1 MTRVKTQCNNPLNG
15 LCKKLLSI
23 AATSAL
29 LATAANADIMR
40 VEGAVGVWQS
50 EPTGTIKYAGTPSF
64 DIVDNA
70 GFNASTNMY
79 AWVYLKHPLP
89 ILPNLRL
96 EYADPKFSDTTKLD
110 LSYGDYDFS
119 AGASNE
125 LTLTQYDA
133 VLYYNILDN
142 TFWTTIDLGLDV
154 KFIDGNYNISGQA
167 GGVDETVDED
177 FDMVV
182 PMAYLRGRVQLPVTN
197 IGIEAV
203 VRGMAYSSNNL
214 VDAEVKIDY
223 TMDFVPVIQPGLE
236 IGYRY
241 QQIKLDGD
249 SIGIDAD
256 IDTTFSGI
264 YGGLMVRF

>member
-1 MTRVKTQCNNPLNG
+1 M
-15 LCKKLLSI
+15 KKLLSI
-23 AATSAL
+23 AAMSAVM
-29 LATAANADIMR
+29 ATAASADFMR

-50 EPTGTIKYAGTPSF
+50 EPAGTAKYGKQPEF

-70 GFNASTNMY
+70 GFTESTNTY
-79 AWVYLKHPLP
+79 AWLYFKHPIP

-96 EYADPKFSDTTKLD
+96 EYADPNFSDKTKLD
-110 LSYGDYDFS
+110 LSYGGYDFS

-125 LTLTQYDA
+125 LSLTQYDA

-142 TFWTTIDLGLDV
+142 LFWTTIDLGLDV

-167 GGVDETVDED
+167 GGTAETVDED
-177 FDMVV
+177 FDMVM
-182 PMAYLRGRVQLPVTN
+182 PLAYVRARVEIPVTN
-197 IGIEAV
+197 IGVEAI
-203 VRGMAYSSNNL
+203 VRRMAYSAND
-214 VDAEVKIDY
+214 VMDAEIKIDY

-236 IGYRY
+236 IGYRH

-249 SIGIDAD
+249 SIGIDANL
-256 IDTTFSGI
+256 DTTFSGV